1 MNNRLRKGGGLA
13 VLIILVLA
21 LPVILGGNDYW
32 LSVAVV
38 AGVMVLMVSSLRT
51 ILLLNQI
58 SLGHVGFSCLGAY
71 ASALMMMRLG
81 LPFWFTVPAGGV
93 LAALLAL
100 ALSYPFLK
108 VRGLY
113 FSILT
118 LLTAETLRLTAYY
131 WPSLTGGSW
140 GLLEI
145 PPPASVTL
153 PFVGS
158 VDFGIV
164 DNYYY
169 VAMPVVIICL
179 ALIYLI
185 EHSHLSFKWQAIRDG
200 DDLSKSVG
208 INVMRYRITNFVIAC
223 FFAGIAGA
231 LFAHYQHSLA
241 VDATSRFGVTM
252 SIYMLLYLVVGGRKS
267 FAGPIVGTI
276 VMTLLTEFTRP
287 VAEYQPMIVGAIAI
301 AVMLL
306 MPEGLVE
313 LPRRLMTW
321 TRTRRQVVSAARIE
335 PGETR

>member
-1 MNNRLRKGGGLA
+1 MSRFWKGGGVAA
-13 VLIILVLA
+13 VIVLA
-21 LPVILGGNDYW
+21 LALPQLLGGNDYW
-32 LSVAVV
+32 ISVAVV
-38 AGVMVLMVSSLRT
+38 AAIMILMVSSLRT
-51 ILLLNQI
+51 ILLLDQI
-58 SLGHVGFSCLGAY
+58 SLGHVGFSALGAY
-71 ASALMMMRLG
+71 GSALLMMRVG
-81 LPFWFTVPAGGV
+81 LPFWITVPLGGIM
-93 LAALLAL
+93 AALLAL
-100 ALSYPFLK
+100 VLSYPFLK

-145 PPPASVTL
+145 PPPASIAL
-153 PFVGS
+153 PGIGT
-158 VDFGIV
+158 VDFAVV

-169 VAMPVVIICL
+169 VAIPVVIVCL

-200 DDLSKSVG
+200 DELSRSVG

-241 VDATSRFGVTM
+241 VDATSRFGVVM

-267 FAGPIVGTI
+267 FAGPIVGTV
-276 VMTLLTEFTRP
+276 VMTLVTEFTRP
-287 VAEYQPMIVGAIAI
+287 VAEYQPMMIGVIAI
-301 AVMLL
+301 LVMLL

-313 LPRRLMTW
+313 VPNRIVDWRRA
-321 TRTRRQVVSAARIE
+321 RRRAIAAA
-335 PGETR
+335 PGDSGETP